1 MKYFLLFFLLLQSL
15 FSFSQLQISTL
26 DIQTND
32 LVYDSNTDRIYVS
45 IPSSNGSNGNSIG
58 IINPATSEIE
68 KTIFIGSEPTVLAI
82 SDNGEYIYSGFSGAS
97 LIRRFVV
104 ATQTSGLQFS
114 LGTDS
119 TSGSYYAEDIEV
131 MPNNPTTIA
140 VSRKNITSSPRH
152 EGVAIYDN
160 DQLRSTTTP
169 DHSGS
174 NKIEF
179 DNQNSL
185 IGYNNETSEFGIR
198 NHSINNSGVTTT
210 NITQN
215 VLSGFG
221 VDFIYQ
227 GNNNNNNNEKSNN
240 SRIYSDNGK
249 VIDTSNSPFV
259 IGSFPNINGPVAYD
273 TINDL
278 VCFANYE
285 SGVIKFIRFNPN
297 TFLLFDSLT
306 VSQTNEEAKNLITC
320 GNNCY
325 AFNTEDN
332 KIIII
337 KDSSLGI
344 INSNIN
350 NNITISPN
358 PVIDYLTIKNSVLLN
373 EISILDTSGRLVFNK
388 INSLNKIYLGNL
400 SSGIYFIKSKYIN
413 NTIST
418 KKIIVK

>member
-1 MKYFLLFFLLLQSL
+1 MKYFLLIFLLLQSL

-26 DIQTND
+26 DIHTND
-32 LVYDSNTDRIYVS
+32 LVYDSNTNRIYVS

-58 IINPATSEIE
+58 IINPATSELE

-82 SDNGEYIYSGFSGAS
+82 SDNVEYIYSGFSGAS

-119 TSGSYYAEDIEV
+119 SSGSYYAEDIEV

-140 VSRKNITSSPRH
+140 VSRKNITASPRH

-160 DQLRSTTTP
+160 DQLRSITTP

-179 DNQNSL
+179 DSQNSL

-198 NHSINNSGVTTT
+198 KHAINNSGVTTT
-210 NITQN
+210 SITQS

-227 GNNNNNNNEKSNN
+227 GSNNSNQKSNT

-249 VIDTSNSPFV
+249 VIDTSNTPFV
-259 IGSFPNINGPVAYD
+259 IGSFSNINGPVAYD
-273 TINDL
+273 TQNDL

-285 SGVIKFIRFNPN
+285 SGVINFKRFNPN

-306 VSQTNEEAKNLITC
+306 VSQTTEEANSLITC

-325 AFNTEDN
+325 AFNTNDN
-332 KIIII
+332 KVVII
-337 KDSSLGI
+337 KDASLGI
-344 INSNIN
+344 TSANVNKNIS
-350 NNITISPN
+350 ISPN
-358 PVIDYLTIKNSVLLN
+358 PVIDYITIKNSELLN

-388 INSLNKIYLGNL
+388 FNSLNKIYLGNL
-400 SSGIYFIKSKYIN
+400 SSGIYFVKSKYIN